1 LQNLVGSNIV
11 GQHGVPVSAS
21 SNNVNE
27 NINVPVQQST
37 STALVPYA
45 VSVATDR
52 KISIPR
58 IARQIIPSYQY
69 AVLPHQTVYSGDAPA
84 QVPETG
90 FILARKN
97 GLLFSSAVQDAV
109 ERKAA
114 ESQRIDEILKAR
126 AAQRIGLP
134 PVFPL
139 PDFELEVPGLDS
151 VPVGSDAEAP
161 SEMDKLCAVF
171 QAFDLSPVE
180 SGIQKRQIEAPKTPY
195 AIKKKDSVK
204 AYTGGKF
211 VVSLNCRDIVIPSYL
226 GKNPRDEA
234 PGNAPGNA
242 AKKLRKKM
250 PRWSPET
257 APNRAIFSL

>member
-1 LQNLVGSNIV
+1 
-11 GQHGVPVSAS
+11 
-21 SNNVNE
+21 
-27 NINVPVQQST
+27 
-37 STALVPYA
+37 VPYV
-45 VSVATDR
+45 VSMATDR

-69 AVLPHQTVYSGDAPA
+69 AVLPQQTVYSGDASA

-97 GLLFSSAVQDAV
+97 GLLFFSAVQDAV

-114 ESQRIDEILKAR
+114 ESQRIDEILKAS

-134 PVFPL
+134 PPPPVFPL
-139 PDFELEVPGLDS
+139 PEFKLEVPGHDS
-151 VPVGSDAEAP
+151 VPEGSYAKGFNQNAP
-161 SEMDKLCAVF
+161 SEMDKLIAAF

-204 AYTGGKF
+204 AYTGEKF
-211 VVSLNCRDIVIPSYL
+211 VVSLNCRDIVIPTYL

-250 PRWSPET
+250 PH
-257 APNRAIFSL
+257 